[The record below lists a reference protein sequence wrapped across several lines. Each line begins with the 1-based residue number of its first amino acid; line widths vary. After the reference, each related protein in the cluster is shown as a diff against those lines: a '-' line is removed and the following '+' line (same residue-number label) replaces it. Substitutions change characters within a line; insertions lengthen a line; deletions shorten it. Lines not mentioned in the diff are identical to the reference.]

1 MATNSQPGI
10 KVGSAFV
17 EINPRMDI
25 DELTRQL
32 ATFEDLVKKT
42 YKRQSDVTKAYARL
56 QQVLDEQVTARHGEA
71 LKGRLSTEMKT
82 LKARQNLSKTES
94 AMYLKAIE
102 AVEAAYLASEK
113 RKAAAKEKAAT
124 LQERVERHT
133 RDLQVRYGQE
143 AADHFLARVAKMQ
156 AANRKMTLS
165 RISDAKA
172 WAVSEAVE
180 NQKVVTAAKA
190 AHAQLLQLTRMELAE
205 KKTAAREAQA
215 VYTETFNKRRSE
227 ILAEMELSRT
237 QRVQELR
244 GLMEF
249 SRSAAAANQRSIRE
263 ATAAR
268 TRLETENA
276 RSSKSVAKMFKDAGT
291 GLHGLGTTVSEF
303 GRTITRSIVT
313 PIATAT
319 AAMAVFGAKSA
330 DSIIQAQTAL
340 QRMGLSNADT
350 TRQVDTLK
358 NYGTAT
364 PYSVE
369 DMFKYGTQYARA
381 GMAHGLSS
389 TKASQR
395 STDLVKALGDLSAF
409 AGITDPAQV
418 SRAMYAV
425 SIMQDADRAS
435 LRNVKSLADNAGIP
449 IQELAETFGFSDRA
463 FSKKEIKE
471 KLDMQAKKGIHIAL
485 PKEYTASAQMMDWM
499 ADAKTTGGVP
509 GEGIVEAII
518 KRGQSSKVSGSAISQ
533 GSATISARLS
543 NMAESAK
550 YGLSDLFIRKS
561 KDKDGNRT
569 GPYEYTGAGEAL
581 MGKKVTDN
589 REYIQT
595 GVGPGGIEKY
605 KKNPNFGKSHYEGG
619 LLESVSDLG
628 KTLKGPSA
636 KLVKELF
643 TDLATVAKYIKEFA
657 DYLKNHP
664 KLTDS
669 LIKIVKI
676 GAVIGGGALV
686 LGTFFK
692 LVGGIT
698 KAFSPLLKVAGT
710 AGKLVTGGISA
721 ARGRGFSAGY
731 QRPTS
736 AFSTRPTNQQQRE
749 TLDLDISAYQRSIA
763 QAEQDLTKFKEEIR
777 KLNGESLR
785 EAAHQLAGSDHSVQ
799 HAARQAEEA
808 VKSAESAARKL
819 NDQKLRG
826 LNGQF
831 TSSKDHANGLRT
843 SAQNVVNKVSELN
856 REKLTKI
863 AGQVNTLKGDLDD
876 TAKKAGAGKDS
887 LKSRLTEV
895 NNKGTGDVTRAI
907 NKLKDALGGA
917 AIKAEEL
924 NLALDSVEKHN
935 GGSGGSSKG
944 KGKGKKPPKTSSA
957 TGGILPGYT
966 PGVDVHKFISPTGG
980 ELNLSGG
987 EAVMRPEWTAAM
999 GPAYVNEMNEAARK
1013 GGKRGVRKAMGF
1025 KKGGILSI
1033 DKLTELMKFR
1043 DVIPDALAD
1052 FSAMR
1057 LHGAADKLGGGLKR
1071 GVKAEGTEGAK
1082 FVGSDLADKFKNMY
1096 DWMSHDSWEFLKKLP
1111 LPDGLSQAVGIVG
1124 GALGPVSGELFWDD
1138 IWKGNGNILQR
1149 GSNYLGDLF
1158 SPNTVLR
1165 IVEDFFGGG
1174 WDSIKSLFGAGKKL
1188 LTDPSGF
1195 VTDAV
1200 DEVWDLTKA
1209 QFGSTIDMVKGVKD
1223 IWESPLGYA
1232 GQVIKDTYSTAK
1244 DMLPNTKGLFDFSG
1258 SHLTAKKPNTK
1269 NAIDKQLSVP
1279 GTGSAVSRWTPQVKM
1294 ALAQLGLPGSALDL
1308 VLHRIGVESGGNP
1321 KAINRTDIN
1330 AQNGDP
1336 SRGLMQT
1343 IGATFNHYAG
1353 PYLSRGI
1360 YDPMASI
1367 YAGLNYAVHRY
1378 GSGWQKALSGTHGY
1392 AKGTDGAKSGWA
1404 WVGEQGPELVK
1415 FGGGETV
1422 LPHGMSMSVARG
1434 YAKGTVKDPTNGLAV
1449 AAEKGVSTL
1458 ATAVSKLYRLIQ
1470 DAFSAGRISRSTESS
1485 LNGWLDR
1492 ENKQLQGLV
1501 KKRADLAPKLKD
1513 ANDKLKKIQAD
1524 KKAMG
1529 DDISNQAKGSRN
1541 LTDVFNTGGVTVSG
1555 ALSTLK
1561 ARLAGIKKFASNLAK
1576 LSKLGYS
1583 KAIIAEVAKAGP
1595 DQGNAM
1601 AEALMSANA
1610 LQVKDFNKTYGAI
1623 GTASDS
1629 LGKSVSQDYYAAGEK
1644 AAQGIVD
1651 GLKSK
1656 DNALVKQIEKLADTV
1671 ASTLRK
1677 KFHVSS
1683 KTPVPSDLAI
1693 LLTWLTGISQATN
1706 APKKPKSKKPK
1717 KKKGYASGTSFASPG
1732 LALVGEEGPEIV
1744 EFGGGERVRNARQ
1757 TAQMMGPRYEI
1768 HIHEAKSENTTNAVL
1783 RAMRYA
1789 DVMYGGAA
1797 GGLPAAMP
1805 R

>member
-1 MATNSQPGI
+1 MSGSSQKGRIQVGTGYI
-10 KVGSAFV
+10 K
-17 EINPRMDI
+17 ITPDMD
-25 DELTRQL
+25 E
-32 ATFEDLVKKT
+32 A
-42 YKRQSDVTKAYARL
+42 
-56 QQVLDEQVTARHGEA
+56 A
-71 LKGRLSTEMKT
+71 LKVQLDKAQAQFAKFNGEKEKLVRQQAKLEAEVQKWLTNQYGKGSKDRLAIEREAMN
-82 LKARQNLSKTES
+82 ARKKLRGTDLAE
-94 AMYLKAIE
+94 YLKALTTVTAALAKEE
-102 AVEAAYLASEK
+102 AKRTALA
-113 RKAAAKEKAAT
+113 KAARDKEIAAREKAARA
-124 LQERVERHT
+124 QERIALNAKALE
-133 RDLQVRYGQE
+133 VRYGKE
-143 AADHFLARVAKMQ
+143 AAAEYLKSVEAMRASGKKMYLTRINEAKQWSAFAVLETEKVA
-156 AANRKMTLS
+156 AA
-165 RISDAKA
+165 
-172 WAVSEAVE
+172 E
-180 NQKVVTAAKA
+180 KA
-190 AHAQLLQLTRMELAE
+190 AHMQLMGFTRLEVAE
-205 KKTAAREAQA
+205 KKAAAREAQA
-215 VYTETFNKRRSE
+215 AYSTAFKQRRSE
-227 ILAEMELSRT
+227 ILAEMELSRS
-237 QRVQELR
+237 QRVQELSR
-244 GLMEF
+244 LAEF
-249 SRSAAAANQRSIRE
+249 SRSAMAANRQSLRD

-268 TRLETENA
+268 TRLESENSRA
-276 RSSKSVAKMFKDAGT
+276 SQSVAKMVKNAGSSI
-291 GLHGLGTTVSEF
+291 HGLGNTVSEF
-303 GRTITRSIVT
+303 GRTITHSIVT

-330 DSIIQAQTAL
+330 DSIVQAQTAL

-471 KLDMQAKKGIHIAL
+471 KLAMQNKKGIHIAL

-518 KRGQSSKVSGSAISQ
+518 KRGQSSKIAGSAISQ

-550 YGLSDLFIRKS
+550 YGLSDLFIQKS

-619 LLESVSDLG
+619 LLETVSDLG
-628 KTLKGPSA
+628 QTLKGPSA

-643 TDLATVAKYIKEFA
+643 TDLATVAKYTKEFA

-669 LIKIVKI
+669 LVKIVKI
-676 GAVIGGGALV
+676 AAVIGGGAIV

-692 LVGGIT
+692 LVGGLT
-698 KAFSPLLKVAGT
+698 KSLSPLLKVAGG
-710 AGKLVTGGISA
+710 AGRLVAGGISA

-749 TLDLDISAYQRSIA
+749 TLDLDISGYQRSIA

-777 KLNGESLR
+777 KLNGQSLR
-785 EAAHQLAGSDHSVQ
+785 EAAEQLAGSDHSVQ
-799 HAARQAEEA
+799 HAAQKAEQA
-808 VKSAESAARKL
+808 VKEAEGAARKL
-819 NDQKLRG
+819 NDQKLRA

-831 TSSKDHANGLRT
+831 TSAKGGANGLRGA
-843 SAQNVVNKVSELN
+843 AQNVVNKVSELN
-856 REKLTKI
+856 REKLGKI
-863 AGQVNTLKGDLDD
+863 AGQVNTLKGDLDS
-876 TAKKAGAGKDS
+876 TAKKAGEGSSS
-887 LKSRLTEV
+887 LKGRLTEV
-895 NNKGTGDVTRAI
+895 NKKGTGDVTKAI

-935 GGSGGSSKG
+935 GGSGGSSNG
-944 KGKGKKPPKTSSA
+944 KGPKKPPKKKA

-966 PGVDVHKFISPTGG
+966 PGVDVHKFVSPTGG
-980 ELNLSGG
+980 ELHLSGG
-987 EAVMRPEWTAAM
+987 ESVMRPEWTAAM

-1013 GGKRGVRKAMGF
+1013 GGKRGVRKAMGY
-1025 KKGGILSI
+1025 KKGGILGI

-1057 LHGAADKLGGGLKR
+1057 LHGAADKLGGGLKQ

-1096 DWMSHDSWEFLKKLP
+1096 DWMSHDSWAFLKKLP

-1165 IVEDFFGGG
+1165 IVEDFFKGG
-1174 WDSIKSLFGAGKKL
+1174 WDSLKSLWNAGSKL

-1195 VTDAV
+1195 VSDAV
-1200 DEVWDLTKA
+1200 GEVWDLTKA

-1244 DMLPNTKGLFDFSG
+1244 EMLPNTKGLFDFSG
-1258 SHLTAKKPNTK
+1258 SHLTAKKPNVK
-1269 NAIDKQLSVP
+1269 SVADSKLSTP
-1279 GTGSAVSRWTPQVKM
+1279 GNGTSVSRWTPQVKM
-1294 ALAQLGLPGSALDL
+1294 ALSQLGLPSSALGL

-1343 IGATFNHYAG
+1343 IGSTFSHYAG
-1353 PYLSRGI
+1353 PYLKRGI

-1378 GSGWQKALSGTHGY
+1378 GSGWMKALSGTHGY
-1392 AKGTDGAKSGWA
+1392 AKGTDGAEKGWA
-1404 WVGEQGPELVK
+1404 WVGERGPELVN

-1422 LPHGMSMSVARG
+1422 LPHGMSMKVARG
-1434 YAKGTVKDPTNGLAV
+1434 YASGTVKDPTNGLAV
-1449 AAEKGVSTL
+1449 AAEKGTSTL

-1470 DAFSAGRISRSTESS
+1470 DAFSAGRINRKGESS
-1485 LNGWLDR
+1485 LNGWLDK
-1492 ENKQLQGLV
+1492 ENKQLQGIV

-1513 ANDKLKKIQAD
+1513 ANAKLAKVKAD
-1524 KKAMG
+1524 EKTMADG
-1529 DDISNQAKGSRN
+1529 ISGTAKQQRS
-1541 LTDVFNTGGVTVSG
+1541 LTGVFNDVGVSVSG
-1555 ALSTLK
+1555 ALSSLK
-1561 ARLAGIKKFASNLAK
+1561 ERLANIKKFASNLTK
-1576 LSKLGYS
+1576 LSKMGFAKS
-1583 KAIIAEVAKAGP
+1583 IIAEVAQAGP
-1595 DQGNAM
+1595 EQGNAM

-1610 LQVKDFNKTYGAI
+1610 GQVKDFNNTYNAI

-1629 LGKSVSQDYYAAGEK
+1629 LGTAVSKDYYAAGEK
-1644 AAQGIVD
+1644 AAQGLVN
-1651 GLKSK
+1651 GLKSQ
-1656 DNALVKQIEKLADTV
+1656 DSALVKQIEKLADTV
-1671 ASTLRK
+1671 AGTLRK
-1677 KFHVSS
+1677 KLKVSS
-1683 KTPVPSDLAI
+1683 KTPVPKDLAI
-1693 LLTWLTGISQATN
+1693 LLTWLTGVSQATN
-1706 APKKPKSKKPK
+1706 APAKPKPK
-1717 KKKGYASGTSFASPG
+1717 KKKGKAYASGTSWAAPG
-1732 LALVGEEGPEIV
+1732 IALVGEEGPEIV
-1744 EFGGGERVRNARQ
+1744 EFGGGERVRNARETGQ
-1757 TAQMMGPRYEI
+1757 LMSGNHYEI
-1768 HIHEAKSENTTNAVL
+1768 HIHEAKSENTTQAVL
-1783 RAMRYA
+1783 RAMRFA
-1789 DVMYGGAA
+1789 ESMTA
-1797 GGLPAAMP
+1797 L
-1805 R
+1805 